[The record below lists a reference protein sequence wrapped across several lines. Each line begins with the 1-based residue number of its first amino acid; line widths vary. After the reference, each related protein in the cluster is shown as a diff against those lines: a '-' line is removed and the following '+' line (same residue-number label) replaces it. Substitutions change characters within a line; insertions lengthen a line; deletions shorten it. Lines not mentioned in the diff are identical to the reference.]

1 MTFRSMQNAHM
12 KDKNTNKIKDLS
24 LYEIARWY
32 ALIDAINIVS
42 EKCDDRK
49 VEFSTVELKPL
60 ELLRYVNVVS
70 DTVYN
75 KLSNGELL

>member
-12 KDKNTNKIKDLS
+12 KDKNTKKIKDLS

-32 ALIDAINIVS
+32 ALIDAIKIVS